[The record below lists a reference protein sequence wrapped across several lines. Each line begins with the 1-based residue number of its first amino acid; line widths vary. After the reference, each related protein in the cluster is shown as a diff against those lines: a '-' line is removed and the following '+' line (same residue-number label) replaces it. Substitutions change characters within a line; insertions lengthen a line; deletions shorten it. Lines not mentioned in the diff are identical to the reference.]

1 MTAATT
7 ATPDTARRLAAACPG
22 WTLTRDNAG
31 WWLTPP
37 DGDAALIETEAA
49 LLAWLARQERR
60 EERHDAA
67 A

>member
-22 WTLTRDNAG
+22 WTLTRNDAG

-49 LLAWLARQERR
+49 LLAWQERWK
-60 EERHDAA
+60 ERHDAA